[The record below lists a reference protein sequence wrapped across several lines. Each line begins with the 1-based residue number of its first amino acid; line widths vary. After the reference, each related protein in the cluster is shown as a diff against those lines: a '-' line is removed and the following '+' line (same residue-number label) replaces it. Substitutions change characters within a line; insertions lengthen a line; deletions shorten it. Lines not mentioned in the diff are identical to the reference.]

1 MPLATRVL
9 SLLALLLCFPAH
21 AARVTVP
28 GTSVSIDVPA
38 GFVPMPKSVIDSK
51 YSRGGLPPTAVYS
64 TPGPHWEVN
73 IAFALR
79 DTALPAGDLA
89 PVQAGLERS
98 ISATPGFRWVKR
110 GIVKSA
116 GREWIDLQFWV
127 DGLDTPIYNHLRVT
141 REGQKTLLVT
151 ANVTKK
157 LYAKYAAQL
166 DAAMNGLK

>member
-1 MPLATRVL
+1 M
-9 SLLALLLCFPAH
+9 SLKRRCLTALALLLPGSALGE
-21 AARVTVP
+21 RLTVP
-28 GTSVSIDVPA
+28 GTSVSVDVPA

-79 DTALPAGDLA
+79 NTALPAGDLA

-98 ISATPGFRWVKR
+98 ITATPGFRWVKR
-110 GIVKSA
+110 GIVKSG
-116 GREWIDLQFWV
+116 GRDWIDLEFWV
-127 DGLDTPIYNHLRVT
+127 DGIDTPIYNHLRVT

-151 ANVTKK
+151 GNVTKA
-157 LYAKYAAQL
+157 LYPKYGAVI